1 MLDATKSVKKK
12 PALNGCKLTAAFLE
26 ILKGTPNSGK
36 GKGPTARSSNYKEK
50 VLRNQEDK
58 ELARKYF
65 KRGMEEMKEEA
76 GLVILSIFFVG
87 FSLSGIFVEM
97 CFLSKHTFKV
107 CVRFYLWC
115 LRGPPRPGWY
125 T

>member
-1 MLDATKSVKKK
+1 MWLEPSTTEIKLRKKK
-12 PALNGCKLTAAFLE
+12 LPLNGCKLTAAFLE

-76 GLVILSIFFVG
+76 GLVTISILFCWLFTIRDLSRNVL
-87 FSLSGIFVEM
+87 SLTHYQGL
-97 CFLSKHTFKV
+97 CQFLLMVS
-107 CVRFYLWC
+107 
-115 LRGPPRPGWY
+115 
-125 T
+125 